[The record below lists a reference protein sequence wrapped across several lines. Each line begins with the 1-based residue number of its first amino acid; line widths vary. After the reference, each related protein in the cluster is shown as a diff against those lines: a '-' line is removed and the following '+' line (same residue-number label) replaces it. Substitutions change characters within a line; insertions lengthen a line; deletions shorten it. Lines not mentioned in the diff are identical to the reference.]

1 MLIKNTSKK
10 QIKQDEYKIILKV
23 RLNMTKRLN
32 YANRQKI
39 DEDESFSQLFII
51 IEILGWI

>member
-10 QIKQDEYKIILKV
+10 QIKQDEYKIIPKV

-32 YANRQKI
+32 YANLQKI